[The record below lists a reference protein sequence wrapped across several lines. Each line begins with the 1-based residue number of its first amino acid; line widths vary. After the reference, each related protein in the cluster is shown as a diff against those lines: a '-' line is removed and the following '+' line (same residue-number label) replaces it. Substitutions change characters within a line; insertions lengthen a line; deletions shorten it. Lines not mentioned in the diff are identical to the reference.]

1 MAYSVVVVA
10 FVVQRSAVVGEKEA
24 VNSTHASE
32 PGVVHGLLVTR
43 IEKRVEQTE
52 KILAIHPVIRVA
64 NPPPPRLS
72 YSPSTEIYSFLLH
85 PTIPTT
91 TTTITKSFSLLPVDI
106 MQ

>member
-64 NPPPPRLS
+64 NPPPLRLPKNGTLFS
-72 YSPSTEIYSFLLH
+72 LT

-91 TTTITKSFSLLPVDI
+91 TTITQSFSLLTVDI